1 MTELRERMIDDL
13 RLRNYSDQTIRS
25 YIETVADFA
34 RYFNQSPTNLA
45 RGMFAS
51 ISCIF

>member
-1 MTELRERMIDDL
+1 MIEDL

-34 RYFNQSPTNLA
+34 RYLHQGRYHWRACYAALYVSAWNLP
-45 RGMFAS
+45 S
-51 ISCIF
+51 VT